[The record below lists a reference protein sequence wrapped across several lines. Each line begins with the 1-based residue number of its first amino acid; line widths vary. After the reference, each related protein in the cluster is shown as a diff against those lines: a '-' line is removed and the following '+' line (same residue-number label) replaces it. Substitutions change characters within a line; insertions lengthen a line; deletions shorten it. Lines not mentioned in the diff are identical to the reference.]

1 VAGSR
6 ARAPERVDEG
16 AGLSTL
22 SYREAV
28 TAALAAE
35 LERDPSVVVLGEDVV
50 LGGVWV
56 TTPGLAERFGDRVI
70 DTPISELAFTGAA
83 FGAAVRGLRPVVE
96 IMFGDFLWLVTD
108 TLVNQASK
116 YWYLSNGQASVPMT
130 IRTAVG
136 AGGRFG
142 ACHSQTPTGA
152 LLGEPGLKLVAPAT
166 PADAYALMRAAIQ
179 DDNPVVVFEHKLLYG
194 RKGEVDEGA
203 PVERIGR
210 AAVRRQGD
218 DVTLV
223 SALAAVE
230 KALAA
235 ADMLAEDGIS
245 AEVIDLRSLR
255 PLDGETIAASTAR
268 TGRLVVVEDG
278 PPLGG
283 YAAEVVA
290 VAAEAAPVRVARVTM
305 PDLPLPASMKLED
318 AVLTSVEDIV
328 RAACTLVETEAAVG

>member
-1 VAGSR
+1 VT
-6 ARAPERVDEG
+6 
-16 AGLSTL
+16 TL
-22 SYREAV
+22 TYREAI
-28 TAALAAE
+28 TAALSAE
-35 LERDPSVVVLGEDVV
+35 LAGDESVIVMGEDVV

-56 TTPGLAERFGDRVI
+56 TTPGLAEAYPGRVI

-96 IMFGDFLWLVTD
+96 IMFADFLWLVTD

-116 YWYLSNGQASVPMT
+116 YWYLSNGQASVPLT

-152 LLGEPGLKLVAPAT
+152 VLGEPGLKLVCPAT
-166 PADAYALMRAAIQ
+166 PGDAYALTRAAVQ
-179 DDNPVVVFEHKLLYG
+179 DDNPVVVFEHKFLYG
-194 RKGEVDEGA
+194 RKGEVDEQA

-210 AAVRRQGD
+210 ASRLRHGD
-218 DVTLV
+218 DVTIV
-223 SALAAVE
+223 AALAAVE

-235 ADMLAEDGIS
+235 ADVLEEDGIE
-245 AEVIDLRSLR
+245 ADVIDLRCLR
-255 PLDGETIAASTAR
+255 PLDGEAIAASTAR

-290 VAAEAAPVRVARVTM
+290 VAVEGGPLRAARLAM
-305 PDLPLPASMKLED
+305 PDLPLPASMALED
-318 AVLTSVEDIV
+318 AALTSTEQIV
-328 RAACTLVETEAAVG
+328 HAAEQLVEAGAVVG

>member
-1 VAGSR
+1 VTAL
-6 ARAPERVDEG
+6 A
-16 AGLSTL
+16 
-22 SYREAV
+22 YREASA
-28 TAALAAE
+28 AALAAE
-35 LERDPSVVVLGEDVV
+35 LECDPSVVVLGEDVA

-56 TTPGLAERFGDRVI
+56 TTPGLADRFPGRVI

-96 IMFGDFLWLVTD
+96 IMFADFLWLVTD

-130 IRTAVG
+130 VRTAVG

-152 LLGEPGLKLVAPAT
+152 LLGEPGLKLVCPAT
-166 PADAYALMRAAIQ
+166 PGDAYALTRAAVQ
-179 DDNPVVVFEHKLLYG
+179 DDNPVVVFEHKFLYG
-194 RKGEVDEGA
+194 RRGEVDEAA

-210 AAVRRQGD
+210 AAFRRRGR
-218 DVTLV
+218 DVTIV
-223 SALAAVE
+223 AALAAVE
-230 KALAA
+230 KAVAA
-235 ADMLAEDGIS
+235 ADILEEDGI
-245 AEVIDLRSLR
+245 AADVIDLRSLR
-255 PLDGETIAASTAR
+255 PLDTAAIQESTAR

-290 VAAEAAPVRVARVTM
+290 AAAEAGPVRSLRLAM
-305 PDLPLPASMKLED
+305 ADLPLPASMRLED
-318 AVLTSVEDIV
+318 ENLTSVEQIV
-328 RAACTLVETEAAVG
+328 GAADELVQAGAVVG

>member
-1 VAGSR
+1 MARSR
-6 ARAPERVDEG
+6 ATTGRGADEG
-16 AGLSTL
+16 AGLTEL
-22 SYREAV
+22 TYREAV

-35 LERDPSVVVLGEDVV
+35 LELDPTVVVLGEDVA

-56 TTPGLAERFGDRVI
+56 TTPGLSERFPGRVI

-116 YWYLSNGQASVPMT
+116 YWYLSNGQASVPLT

-152 LLGEPGLKLVAPAT
+152 FLGEPGLKLVCPAT
-166 PADAYALMRAAIQ
+166 PGDAYALTRAAVR
-179 DDNPVVVFEHKLLYG
+179 DDNPVVVFEHKFLYG
-194 RKGEVDEGA
+194 RKGEVDEHA
-203 PVERIGR
+203 PAERIGS
-210 AAVRRQGD
+210 AALRRRGG
-218 DVTLV
+218 DVTV
-223 SALAAVE
+223 VAALAAVE

-235 ADMLAEDGIS
+235 AEILEEDGIR
-245 AEVIDLRSLR
+245 ADVIDLRSLR
-255 PLDGETIAASTAR
+255 PLDKATIVESTSR
-268 TGRLVVVEDG
+268 TERLLVVEDG

-290 VAAEAAPVRVARVTM
+290 AAAEAGPVHAARLTM

-318 AVLTSVEDIV
+318 AVLTSVEEIV
-328 RAACTLVETEAAVG
+328 HAADELVQSQAVKA

>member
-1 VAGSR
+1 MT
-6 ARAPERVDEG
+6 E
-16 AGLSTL
+16 L

-35 LERDPSVVVLGEDVV
+35 LERDPAVIVLGEDVA

-56 TTPGLAERFGDRVI
+56 TTPGLAERFAGRIV

-83 FGAAVRGLRPVVE
+83 FGAAVQGLRPVVE

-116 YWYLSNGQASVPMT
+116 YWYLSNGQASVPLT

-152 LLGEPGLKLVAPAT
+152 VLGEPGLKLVAPAT
-166 PADAYALMRAAIQ
+166 PGDAYALTRAAIQ

-194 RKGEVDEGA
+194 RTGEVDETA

-210 AAVRRQGD
+210 AAVLRQGD
-218 DVTLV
+218 EVTLV
-223 SALAAVE
+223 AALAAVE
-230 KALAA
+230 KALEAA
-235 ADMLAEDGIS
+235 EILEEDGIS
-245 AEVIDLRSLR
+245 AGVIDLRSLR
-255 PLDGETIAASTAR
+255 PIDAGTIAESTAR
-268 TGRLVVVEDG
+268 TGRLVVVEDA

-290 VAAEAAPVRVARVTM
+290 VAAEAGPVRATRVTT
-305 PDLPLPASMKLED
+305 PDLPIPASMRLED
-318 AVLTSVEDIV
+318 AVLTNVEEIV
-328 RAACTLVETEAAVG
+328 RAACALLETEVGIN

>member
-1 VAGSR
+1 VI
-6 ARAPERVDEG
+6 E
-16 AGLSTL
+16 LT
-22 SYREAV
+22 YREAI

-35 LERDPSVVVLGEDVV
+35 LERDPSVIVMGEDVR

-56 TTPGLAERFGDRVI
+56 TTPGLAERFDDRVI

-116 YWYLSNGQASVPMT
+116 YWYLSNGQASVPLT

-142 ACHSQTPTGA
+142 ACHSQTPMGA
-152 LLGEPGLKLVAPAT
+152 VLNEPGLKLVAPSS
-166 PADAYALMRAAIQ
+166 PADAYALTRAAIQ
-179 DDNPVVVFEHKLLYG
+179 DDNPVIVFEHKLLYG
-194 RKGEVDEGA
+194 RKGEVNDDA

-210 AAVRRQGD
+210 AAVLKEGD
-218 DVTLV
+218 EVTIV
-223 SALAAVE
+223 AALAAVE

-235 ADMLAEDGIS
+235 AEILEEDGIS
-245 AEVIDLRSLR
+245 AGVVDLRSLR
-255 PLDGETIAASTAR
+255 PLDVETMAECAAR

-290 VAAEAAPVRVARVTM
+290 AAAEAGPVRAIRVTT
-305 PDLPLPASMKLED
+305 PDLPIPASMRLED
-318 AVLTSVEDIV
+318 AVLTSVEEIV
-328 RAACTLVETEAAVG
+328 VAASALLETEIGVG

>member
-1 VAGSR
+1 VARPG
-6 ARAPERVDEG
+6 ARAPECADEG

-35 LERDPSVVVLGEDVV
+35 LDRDSSVVLLGEDVV

-116 YWYLSNGQASVPMT
+116 YWYLSNGQASVPLT

-152 LLGEPGLKLVAPAT
+152 LLGEPGLKLVVPAT
-166 PADAYALMRAAIQ
+166 PSDAYALTRAAIQ

-223 SALAAVE
+223 SALAGVE

-245 AEVIDLRSLR
+245 ADVIDLRSLR
-255 PLDGETIAASTAR
+255 PLDGETIAESTAK

>member
-1 VAGSR
+1 VS
-6 ARAPERVDEG
+6 E
-16 AGLSTL
+16 LT
-22 SYREAV
+22 YREAV

-35 LERDPSVVVLGEDVV
+35 LDADLDVVVLGEDVV

-56 TTPGLAERFGDRVI
+56 TTPGLAERFPGRVV

-116 YWYLSNGQASVPMT
+116 YWYLSNGQASVPLT

-136 AGGRFG
+136 GGGRFG

-152 LLGEPGLKLVAPAT
+152 LLGEPGLKVVAPAT
-166 PADAYALMRAAIQ
+166 PADAYALTRAAIR

-194 RKGEVDEGA
+194 RTGAVDEDA
-203 PVERIGR
+203 PIERIGR
-210 AAVRRQGD
+210 AALLRSGG
-218 DVTLV
+218 DVTIV
-223 SALAAVE
+223 AALAAVE

-235 ADMLAEDGIS
+235 AEILEEDGIT
-245 AEVIDLRSLR
+245 ADVIDLRSLR
-255 PLDGETIAASTAR
+255 PLDAETITESAAGTR
-268 TGRLVVVEDG
+268 RLLVVEDG

-290 VAAEAAPVRVARVTM
+290 AAAEAAPVRLARVTM
-305 PDLPLPASMKLED
+305 PDLPLPASMRLED
-318 AVLTSVEDIV
+318 SLLTSVEEIV
-328 RAACTLVETEAAVG
+328 RAADALVQAEAVLR

>member
-1 VAGSR
+1 VR
-6 ARAPERVDEG
+6 
-16 AGLSTL
+16 TL

-35 LERDPSVVVLGEDVV
+35 LESDPTVVVLGEDVG

-56 TTPGLAERFGDRVI
+56 TTTGLADRFPGRVI

-83 FGAAVRGLRPVVE
+83 FGAAVRGMRPIVE

-116 YWYLSNGQASVPMT
+116 YWYLSNGQASVPLT

-152 LLGEPGLKLVAPAT
+152 LLGEPGLKLVAPAS
-166 PADAYALMRAAIQ
+166 PADAYLLTRSAIR
-179 DDNPVVVFEHKLLYG
+179 DENPVVVFEHKLLYG
-194 RKGEVDEGA
+194 RRGEIDEEA
-203 PVERIGR
+203 PVVPIGR
-210 AAVRRQGD
+210 AAHLRRGG

-223 SALAAVE
+223 AALAGVE
-230 KALAA
+230 KALVAA
-235 ADMLAEDGIS
+235 ETLGEDGIS
-245 AEVIDLRSLR
+245 ADVIDLRSLR
-255 PLDGETIAASTAR
+255 PLDTETIAESAAR
-268 TGRLVVVEDG
+268 TGRLIVVEDG

-290 VAAEAAPVRVARVTM
+290 VAAEAAPVHVARVTM
-305 PDLPLPASMKLED
+305 PDLPLPASMRLED
-318 AVLTSVEDIV
+318 AALTSVEDIV
-328 RAACTLVETEAAVG
+328 QAARALVESGAVVG

>member
-1 VAGSR
+1 MT
-6 ARAPERVDEG
+6 
-16 AGLSTL
+16 TL

-35 LERDPSVVVLGEDVV
+35 LERDEAVVVMGEDVV

-56 TTPGLAERFGDRVI
+56 TTPGLAERFPGRVI

-96 IMFGDFLWLVTD
+96 IMFADFLWLVTD

-116 YWYLSNGQASVPMT
+116 YWYLSNGQAPVPLT
-130 IRTAVG
+130 IRTAAG

-152 LLGEPGLKLVAPAT
+152 LLGEPGLKLICPAT
-166 PADAYALMRAAIQ
+166 PGDAYALTRAAVQ
-179 DDNPVVVFEHKLLYG
+179 DDNPVVVFEHKFLYG
-194 RKGEVDEGA
+194 RRGEVDEQA

-210 AAVRRQGD
+210 AAYRRRGD
-218 DVTLV
+218 DVTIV

-230 KALAA
+230 KAIAA
-235 ADMLAEDGIS
+235 AEILAEDGI
-245 AEVIDLRSLR
+245 AADVIDLRSLR
-255 PLDGETIAASTAR
+255 PFDAEAIAESTGR

-290 VAAEAAPVRVARVTM
+290 VAAEAGPVRSARVSM
-305 PDLPLPASMKLED
+305 PDLPLPASMALED
-318 AVLTSVEDIV
+318 SVLTNVEEIV
-328 RAACTLVETEAAVG
+328 RAADGLVEAQAVMR

>member
-1 VAGSR
+1 MT
-6 ARAPERVDEG
+6 E
-16 AGLSTL
+16 L

-35 LERDPSVVVLGEDVV
+35 LERDPAVIVLGEDVV

-56 TTPGLAERFGDRVI
+56 TTPGLAERFGDRIV

-83 FGAAVRGLRPVVE
+83 FGAAVQGLRPVVE

-116 YWYLSNGQASVPMT
+116 YWYLSNGQASVPLT

-152 LLGEPGLKLVAPAT
+152 VLGEPGLKLVAPAT
-166 PADAYALMRAAIQ
+166 PGDAYALTRAAIQ

-194 RKGEVDEGA
+194 RTGEVDETA

-210 AAVRRQGD
+210 AAVLRQGD
-218 DVTLV
+218 EVTLV
-223 SALAAVE
+223 AALAAVE
-230 KALAA
+230 KALEAA
-235 ADMLAEDGIS
+235 EILEEDGIS
-245 AEVIDLRSLR
+245 AGVIDLRSLR
-255 PLDGETIAASTAR
+255 PIDAGTIAESTAR
-268 TGRLVVVEDG
+268 TGRLVVVEDA

-290 VAAEAAPVRVARVTM
+290 VAAEAGPVRAARVTT
-305 PDLPLPASMKLED
+305 PDLPIPASMRLED
-318 AVLTSVEDIV
+318 AVLTSVEEIV
-328 RAACTLVETEAAVG
+328 RAACALLEMEVVVN

>member
-1 VAGSR
+1 MT
-6 ARAPERVDEG
+6 E
-16 AGLSTL
+16 LT
-22 SYREAV
+22 YREAV
-28 TAALAAE
+28 TAGLAAE
-35 LERDPSVVVLGEDVV
+35 MEHDGSVVLLGEDVV

-56 TTPGLAERFGDRVI
+56 TTPGLAERFPGRVI

-116 YWYLSNGQASVPMT
+116 YWYLSNGQASVPLT

-142 ACHSQTPTGA
+142 ACHSQTPIGA
-152 LLGEPGLKLVAPAT
+152 FLGEPGLKLVCPSS
-166 PADAYALMRAAIQ
+166 PGDAYALTRAAIR
-179 DDNPVVVFEHKLLYG
+179 DDNPVVVFEHKFLYG
-194 RKGEVDEGA
+194 RKGEIDEHA
-203 PVERIGR
+203 PVERIGS
-210 AAVRRQGD
+210 AALRRHGE
-218 DVTLV
+218 DVTIV
-223 SALAAVE
+223 AALAAVE

-235 ADMLAEDGIS
+235 AEILEEDGIR
-245 AEVIDLRSLR
+245 ADVIDLRSLR
-255 PLDGETIAASTAR
+255 PLDAATIAQSTAR
-268 TGRLVVVEDG
+268 TERLLVVEDG

-290 VAAEAAPVRVARVTM
+290 AAAEAGPVRAVRLAM

-318 AVLTSVEDIV
+318 AALTSVEEIV
-328 RAACTLVETEAAVG
+328 HAADALVQSRTVAA